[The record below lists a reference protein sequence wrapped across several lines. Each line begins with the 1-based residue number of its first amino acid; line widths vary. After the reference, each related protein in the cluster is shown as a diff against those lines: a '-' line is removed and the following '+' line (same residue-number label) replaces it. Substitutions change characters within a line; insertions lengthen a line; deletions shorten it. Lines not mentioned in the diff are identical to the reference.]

1 MNSIIYRCR
10 YVGILI
16 LLILSFKLLSV
27 TQTGPG
33 WEVPTFVFDEIRK
46 IQNKMIILFLVEIVL
61 IIYDA
66 VKKNKPGTLSLLL
79 YIPAVLFSFI
89 IYSYGSEQV
98 IFNLQGDAPILSAI
112 VSNSLF
118 IGVPV
123 ACLLAGTLTYLG
135 WKQHLEYRTGD
146 QYERG

>member
-1 MNSIIYRCR
+1 MNSIIFRCR

-16 LLILSFKLLSV
+16 LLILSFRLLSV

-46 IQNKMIILFLVEIVL
+46 IQNKMSFLYLVEIVL

-66 VKKNKPGTLSLLL
+66 FNKNKPGTLSLVL
-79 YIPAVLFSFI
+79 YITAVLLSFI

-98 IFNLQGDAPILSAI
+98 IFNLQGNAPLLSAL

-118 IGVPV
+118 IGLPI
-123 ACLLAGTLTYLG
+123 ACLLAGTLTYLR
-135 WKQHLEYRTGD
+135 WKKDRTFKG
-146 QYERG
+146 

>member
-1 MNSIIYRCR
+1 MNSIIFRCR
-10 YVGILI
+10 YVGMLM
-16 LLILSFKLLSV
+16 LLILSFKLLFV

-33 WEVPTFVFDEIRK
+33 WEVPTFVFDEIRE
-46 IQNKMIILFLVEIVL
+46 IQSKMIFLFLVEIVL

-112 VSNSLF
+112 VANSLF
-118 IGVPV
+118 IGVPI
-123 ACLLAGTLTYLG
+123 ACLLAGTLTYFR
-135 WKQHLEYRTGD
+135 WKKGRDFTA
-146 QYERG
+146 